1 MPESL
6 GNKATKGTIWSSVD
20 RLSVI
25 VLQFVVNLILA
36 RLLMP
41 DDFGAIGL
49 ITIFIAVAQ
58 TLIDGGFGAALIQK
72 KNPTQEDYSTI
83 LWWNMAFSSFLY
95 FLLFI
100 SAPLIADFYHIEG
113 LTYIIRG
120 IGLILILNAIV
131 SIQINR
137 LRKQLYFNKIAFIN
151 IFACIIGSGTAI
163 LAAYFQ
169 YGVWSLVILQLVT
182 SMVSLIMLWFVTRW
196 HPSIIFSTASFKT
209 LFSFGGYLLAAN
221 LLQTICQNLQGLII
235 GRKFS
240 ATQMGYY
247 SQAQKLDQLSSYALP
262 QIIVQVMYPVFSQIQ
277 DDQKRLQDVVLRSI
291 QIISF
296 IIFPIITLLII
307 IAESLIET
315 LYGTKWLPA
324 VPYFQILCVGGLFS
338 CLQNVNFYAIAAVG
352 KSRELFYWSFY
363 KWGFLL
369 TALIVGMNFG
379 MYGILWGMVLSS
391 INIYLTNSWL
401 TSKHIK
407 LKFIKSILV
416 LLPVLVIAAICGIC
430 TEFIILNFRLHFII
444 TSLIFFVL
452 YLSISAMSGLKALN
466 DVLILLKRLLL
477 K

>member
-1 MPESL
+1 MQESL

-25 VLQFVVNLILA
+25 ILQFVVNLILA

-83 LWWNMAFSSFLY
+83 LWWNMAFSGFLY
-95 FLLFI
+95 FILFV
-100 SAPLIADFYHIEG
+100 SAPLIAKFYHIES
-113 LTYIIRG
+113 LTYIIRAIG
-120 IGLILILNAIV
+120 IVLIINAIV
-131 SIQINR
+131 SVQINR
-137 LRKQLYFNKIAFIN
+137 LRKKLYFNKIALIN
-151 IFACIIGSGTAI
+151 ILSCIIGSGVAI

-169 YGVWSLVILQLVT
+169 YGVWSLVFLQLVT
-182 SMVSLIMLWFVTRW
+182 ALISLTMLWVVTGW
-196 HPSIIFSTASFKT
+196 HPSIVFSIASFKA

-262 QIIVQVMYPVFSQIQ
+262 QIIVQVMFPVFSQIQ
-277 DDQKRLQDVVLRSI
+277 DDQAKLQDVVLRSI
-291 QIISF
+291 RIISF

-315 LYGTKWLPA
+315 LYGAKWLPA
-324 VPYFQILCVGGLFS
+324 VPYFQILCLGGLFS

-369 TALIVGMNFG
+369 TALIVSMNFG

-407 LKFIKSILV
+407 LKLIKSVFV
-416 LLPVLVIAAICGIC
+416 LLPVLIIAVICGVC
-430 TEFIILNFRLHFII
+430 TEFIILNFNLHFII
-444 TSLIFFVL
+444 ISIFFFVL
-452 YLSISAMSGLKALN
+452 YLSISAMFGLKALN
-466 DVLILLKRLLL
+466 DVVILLKRLLI